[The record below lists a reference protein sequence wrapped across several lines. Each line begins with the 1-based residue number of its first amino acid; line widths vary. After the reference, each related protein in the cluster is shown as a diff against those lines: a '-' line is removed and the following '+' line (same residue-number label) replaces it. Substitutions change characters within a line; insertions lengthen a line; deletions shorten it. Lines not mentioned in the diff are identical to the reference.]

1 MASEKFGELS
11 REKDGYQV
19 VFERTLSHSAMAVW
33 DAITNPAK
41 LSKWFFEVEL
51 ELKPGARMIIRF
63 RDEHNTETYGKVV
76 TVVPGSLFEF
86 IWEGSDGEPDEF
98 ARWEIFP
105 ESATR
110 TRLVLTYSR
119 LTEKYAAG
127 APAGFHIFLD
137 QLEEYLAE
145 ERHLFQITAVR
156 TLSKSNYKASIR
168 NKLAR

>member
-1 MASEKFGELS
+1 
-11 REKDGYQV
+11 

-119 LTEKYAAG
+119 LTEKYATG

-137 QLEEYLAE
+137 QLEEYLGGRTTPFPNHSGDNPE
-145 ERHLFQITAVR
+145 QMQLQGEYQKQIGKVGA
-156 TLSKSNYKASIR
+156 
-168 NKLAR
+168 